1 MSAASMRRRQIGA
14 LVALETRRRFLSR
27 RMIPLFVL
35 CAVPLVVFGVRG
47 VVGLLQGVQETL
59 AYDRTIFA
67 VMYRTL
73 LLRFV
78 TFFACVAV
86 FGSLIRGEILDRS
99 LHTTLLAPMRRGDLA
114 IGKYLSGLVAVVA
127 ILLPT
132 VAASWAGL
140 HLAHGTGALADAF
153 LTADGL
159 VTIGRYLAATALACA
174 GYGALFLVVGIAFR
188 APMIPALAVLG
199 WEAANFL
206 LPAALKK
213 LSVVHYVESLVP
225 LAMPDPS
232 IAVLASPSSPWVA
245 VPGVLAISAGLV
257 WIAARRLRRVEV
269 LYGAE

>member
-1 MSAASMRRRQIGA
+1 MSAMRRRQILA

-27 RMIPLFVL
+27 RMLPLLVL
-35 CAVPLVVFGVRG
+35 CAVPLVVFGARA
-47 VVGLLQGVQETL
+47 VVGLLQGVEETV
-59 AYDRTIFA
+59 AYDRTVFA

-78 TFFACVAV
+78 TYFACVAV

-114 IGKYLSGLVAVVA
+114 LGKYLSGLVAVVVL
-127 ILLPT
+127 LLPT

-159 VTIGRYLAATALACA
+159 VTIGRYLVATALACA

-188 APMIPALAVLG
+188 SPMIPALLLLG

-206 LPAALKK
+206 LPPVLKK

-232 IAVLASPSSPWVA
+232 IAVLASPSSPWFA
-245 VPGVLAISAGLV
+245 IPGVLAVSAGLLWV
-257 WIAARRLRRVEV
+257 AMRGLRRVEV